1 MQTSKLY
8 ETYAVA
14 PAKEIPF
21 EYMKDLVKELLASAA
36 LDMGTDFDDRTKDR
50 VIEII
55 IYHFGYLPL
64 CLIASA
70 FKKGALGQYGAGRLV
85 PRTIN
90 GWLNEMREE
99 HQRMTRA
106 KIEDTDKQYKFE
118 HLDRIPLGK
127 AIIKK
132 IDWRLNSREW
142 DQIPLKEL
150 AERIGR
156 GEHPVLADNIDR
168 V

>member
-8 ETYAVA
+8 ETYATT
-14 PAKEIPF
+14 PAKEIPI
-21 EYMKDLVKELLASAA
+21 EYMKDLVKELLSSAA

-50 VIEII
+50 VTEII
-55 IYHFGYLPL
+55 MYNFSYLPL

-70 FKKGALGQYGAGRLV
+70 MKKGALGQYGPGRLV

-99 HQRMTRA
+99 HQRMTRQ
-106 KIEDTDKQYKFE
+106 KIESEDKSRKFD
-118 HLDRIPLGK
+118 HLEKIPLGK

-132 IDWRLNSREW
+132 IDWKLNNQEW

-156 GEHPVLADNIDR
+156 GENPVLADYIDR